1 MRGEARQYSN
11 ETYVSCQHLC
21 LNAIILSMKS
31 ETKILREEEQSAL
44 KDKHRAGIL
53 AAGMCLCLEKG
64 VADVDMKEIAAVARV
79 SRATLYR
86 YFPSKKLLVY
96 EILRWQ
102 AELNAKGYDAARQ
115 TFTGNGYEK
124 FSQFVAQLV
133 DAYRVFPDMF
143 RFMGMVDFYY
153 CSKDTSEDL
162 IDLYQDVFYGLLVEE
177 TPQVYLEEGQ
187 RDGSVRKDID
197 PRTYTA
203 TVIAAL
209 VSLAEQITANKETTQ
224 LLYGVKDADVMMEV
238 AADAFVERGKK

>member
-1 MRGEARQYSN
+1 
-11 ETYVSCQHLC
+11 
-21 LNAIILSMKS
+21 MKS
-31 ETKILREEEQSAL
+31 ETKKLREEERSAL
-44 KDKHRAGIL
+44 KDKHRAEIL
-53 AAGMCLCLEKG
+53 ASGMRLCLEKG
-64 VADVDMKEIAAVARV
+64 VADVDMKEIAAAARV

-102 AELNAKGYDAARQ
+102 AESNAEGYHAARQ
-115 TFTGNGYEK
+115 SFAGNGFEK

-133 DAYRVFPDMF
+133 DAYRAFPDMF

-153 CSKDTSEDL
+153 CSKDSSADL
-162 IDLYQDVFYGLLVEE
+162 IELYQDVFYSLLVEE

-187 RDGSVRKDID
+187 RDGSVRADID
-197 PRTYTA
+197 PRVYTA

-224 LLYGVKDADVMMEV
+224 ALYGVGDADAMMEV
-238 AADAFVERGKK
+238 AAGAFVARAKK

>member
-1 MRGEARQYSN
+1 
-11 ETYVSCQHLC
+11 
-21 LNAIILSMKS
+21 MKS

-44 KDKHRAGIL
+44 KDKHKADIL
-53 AAGMCLCLEKG
+53 AAGMRLCLEKG
-64 VADVDMKEIAAVARV
+64 VADVDMKEIAVEARV

-162 IDLYQDVFYGLLVEE
+162 IGLYQDVFYSLLVDE
-177 TPQVYLEEGQ
+177 TPQVFLEEGQ

-197 PRTYTA
+197 PRVYTA

-224 LLYGVKDADVMMEV
+224 SLYGVKDADVMMEV
-238 AADAFVERGKK
+238 AADAFVRMAARV

>member
-1 MRGEARQYSN
+1 
-11 ETYVSCQHLC
+11 
-21 LNAIILSMKS
+21 MKS
-31 ETKILREEEQSAL
+31 ETKKLREEERSTL
-44 KDKHRAGIL
+44 KDKHRAEIL
-53 AAGMCLCLEKG
+53 AAGMRLCLERG
-64 VADVDMKEIAAVARV
+64 VADVDMKEIAAAARV

-102 AELNAKGYDAARQ
+102 AEANAEGYHAARQ
-115 TFTGNGYEK
+115 SFAGNGFEK

-133 DAYRVFPDMF
+133 DAYRAFPDMF

-153 CSKDTSEDL
+153 CSKDSSEDL
-162 IDLYQDVFYGLLVEE
+162 IELYQDVFYSLLVEE

-187 RDGSVRKDID
+187 RDGSVRADID
-197 PRTYTA
+197 PRVYTA

-224 LLYGVKDADVMMEV
+224 VLYGVGDADAMMEV
-238 AADAFVERGKK
+238 AAGAFVARAKK

>member
-1 MRGEARQYSN
+1 
-11 ETYVSCQHLC
+11 
-21 LNAIILSMKS
+21 MKS
-31 ETKILREEEQSAL
+31 ETTKLREEERSAL
-44 KDKHRAGIL
+44 KDKHRAEIL
-53 AAGMCLCLEKG
+53 AAGMRLCLERG
-64 VADVDMKEIAAVARV
+64 VADVDMKEIAAAARV

-102 AELNAKGYDAARQ
+102 AEANAEGYHAARQ
-115 TFTGNGYEK
+115 SFAGNGIEK

-133 DAYRVFPDMF
+133 DAYRAFPDMF

-153 CSKDTSEDL
+153 CSKDSSEDL
-162 IDLYQDVFYGLLVEE
+162 IELYQDVFYSLLVEE

-187 RDGSVRKDID
+187 RDGSVRADID
-197 PRTYTA
+197 PRVYTA

-224 LLYGVKDADVMMEV
+224 ALYGVGDADAMMEV
-238 AADAFVERGKK
+238 AAGAFVARAKK

>member
-1 MRGEARQYSN
+1 
-11 ETYVSCQHLC
+11 
-21 LNAIILSMKS
+21 MKS
-31 ETKILREEEQSAL
+31 ETKLLREEEQSAL
-44 KDKHRAGIL
+44 KDKHRADIL
-53 AAGMCLCLEKG
+53 AAGMRLCLERG
-64 VADVDMKEIAAVARV
+64 VADADMKEIAAAARV

-102 AELNAKGYDAARQ
+102 AELNAEGYHTARQ
-115 TFTGNGYEK
+115 TFAGNGFEK

-133 DAYRVFPDMF
+133 DAYRAFPDMF

-153 CSKDTSEDL
+153 CSKDSSEDL
-162 IDLYQDVFYGLLVEE
+162 IELYQDVFYSLLVEE

-187 RDGSVRKDID
+187 RDGSVRMDIN
-197 PRTYTA
+197 PRLYTA

-224 LLYGVKDADVMMEV
+224 SLYGVQDADAMMEV
-238 AADAFVERGKK
+238 AAGAFVRAIVA

>member
-1 MRGEARQYSN
+1 
-11 ETYVSCQHLC
+11 
-21 LNAIILSMKS
+21 MKS
-31 ETKILREEEQSAL
+31 ETKKLREEERSAL
-44 KDKHRAGIL
+44 KDKHRAEIL
-53 AAGMCLCLEKG
+53 AAGMRLCLERG
-64 VADVDMKEIAAVARV
+64 VADVDMKEIAVAARV

-102 AELNAKGYDAARQ
+102 AESNAEGYHAARQ
-115 TFTGNGYEK
+115 SFAGNGFEK

-133 DAYRVFPDMF
+133 DAYRAFPDMF

-153 CSKDTSEDL
+153 CSKDSSADL
-162 IDLYQDVFYGLLVEE
+162 IELYQDVFYSLLVEE

-187 RDGSVRKDID
+187 RDGSVRADID
-197 PRTYTA
+197 PRVYTA

-224 LLYGVKDADVMMEV
+224 ALYGVGDADAMMEV
-238 AADAFVERGKK
+238 AAGAFVARAKK

>member
-1 MRGEARQYSN
+1 
-11 ETYVSCQHLC
+11 
-21 LNAIILSMKS
+21 MKS
-31 ETKILREEEQSAL
+31 ETKKLREEERSTL
-44 KDKHRAGIL
+44 KDKHRAEIL
-53 AAGMCLCLEKG
+53 AAGMRLCLERG
-64 VADVDMKEIAAVARV
+64 VADVDMKEIAAAARV

-102 AELNAKGYDAARQ
+102 AEANAEGYHAARQ
-115 TFTGNGYEK
+115 SFAGNGFEK

-133 DAYRVFPDMF
+133 DAYRAFPDMF

-153 CSKDTSEDL
+153 CSKDSSEDL
-162 IDLYQDVFYGLLVEE
+162 IELYQDVFYSLLVEE

-187 RDGSVRKDID
+187 RDGSVRADID
-197 PRTYTA
+197 PRVYTA

-224 LLYGVKDADVMMEV
+224 ALYGVGDADAMMEV
-238 AADAFVERGKK
+238 AAGAFVARAKK

>member
-1 MRGEARQYSN
+1 
-11 ETYVSCQHLC
+11 
-21 LNAIILSMKS
+21 MKS
-31 ETKILREEEQSAL
+31 ETKKLREEEQSAL
-44 KDKHRAGIL
+44 KDKHRAEIL
-53 AAGMCLCLEKG
+53 VAGMRLCLERG
-64 VADVDMKEIAAVARV
+64 VADVDMKEIAAAARV

-102 AELNAKGYDAARQ
+102 AEANAEGYHVARQ
-115 TFTGNGYEK
+115 SFAGNGFEK

-133 DAYRVFPDMF
+133 DAYRAFPDMF

-153 CSKDTSEDL
+153 CSKDSSEDL
-162 IDLYQDVFYGLLVEE
+162 IELYQDVFYSLLVEE
-177 TPQVYLEEGQ
+177 TPQAYLEEGQ

-197 PRTYTA
+197 SRVYTA

-224 LLYGVKDADVMMEV
+224 ALYGVGDADAMMEV
-238 AADAFVERGKK
+238 AAGAFVARVKK

>member
-1 MRGEARQYSN
+1 
-11 ETYVSCQHLC
+11 
-21 LNAIILSMKS
+21 MKS
-31 ETKILREEEQSAL
+31 ETKKLREEERSAL
-44 KDKHRAGIL
+44 KDKHRAEIL
-53 AAGMCLCLEKG
+53 ASGMRLCLERG
-64 VADVDMKEIAAVARV
+64 VADVDMKEIAAAARV

-102 AELNAKGYDAARQ
+102 AEANAEGYHAARQ
-115 TFTGNGYEK
+115 SFAGNGFEK

-133 DAYRVFPDMF
+133 DAYRAFPDMF

-153 CSKDTSEDL
+153 CSKDSSEDL
-162 IDLYQDVFYGLLVEE
+162 IELYQDVFYSLLVEE

-187 RDGSVRKDID
+187 RDGSVRADID
-197 PRTYTA
+197 PRVYTA

-224 LLYGVKDADVMMEV
+224 ALYGVGDADAMMEV
-238 AADAFVERGKK
+238 AAGAFVARAKK

>member
-1 MRGEARQYSN
+1 
-11 ETYVSCQHLC
+11 
-21 LNAIILSMKS
+21 MKS
-31 ETKILREEEQSAL
+31 ETKKLREEERSTL
-44 KDKHRAGIL
+44 KDKHRAEIL
-53 AAGMCLCLEKG
+53 AAGMRLCLERG
-64 VADVDMKEIAAVARV
+64 VADVDMKEIAAAARV

-102 AELNAKGYDAARQ
+102 AESNAEGYHAARQ
-115 TFTGNGYEK
+115 SFAGNGFEK

-133 DAYRVFPDMF
+133 DAYRAFPDMF

-153 CSKDTSEDL
+153 CSKDSSEDL
-162 IDLYQDVFYGLLVEE
+162 IELYQDVFYSLLVEE

-187 RDGSVRKDID
+187 RDGSVRADID
-197 PRTYTA
+197 PRVYTA

-224 LLYGVKDADVMMEV
+224 ALYGVGDADAMMEV
-238 AADAFVERGKK
+238 AAGAFVARAKK

>member
-187 RDGSVRKDID
+187 RDGSVRKVPPLRMKVFPCSMHRI
-197 PRTYTA
+197 
-203 TVIAAL
+203 
-209 VSLAEQITANKETTQ
+209 S
-224 LLYGVKDADVMMEV
+224 
-238 AADAFVERGKK
+238 